1 MMENVQALQ
10 AISYSQQVAANNVAN
25 MNTDGFH
32 SSRVEF
38 ETGPNGQGV
47 QVQDIFENTSA
58 GPLVPGGEYVET
70 DEGRRYEEM
79 LVEGSNTDLATE
91 MVQMIENDH
100 AFAANAA
107 ALHTSMDMTGVIIN
121 MMV

>member
-25 MNTDGFH
+25 MNTNGFH

-38 ETGPNGQGV
+38 ETGPDGQGV
-47 QVQDIFENTSA
+47 QEQGSYENTSA
-58 GPLVPGGEYVET
+58 GPLVPGGEYVEI
-70 DEGRRYEEM
+70 DGGQRYEEM

-91 MVQMIENDH
+91 MVQMIENEH

>member
-1 MMENVQALQ
+1 MMENVQAMQ
-10 AISYSQQVAANNVAN
+10 AISFSQQVAANNVAN
-25 MNTDGFH
+25 MNTNGFH

-38 ETGPNGQGV
+38 ETGPGDQGV
-47 QVQDIFENTSA
+47 RVQDVFENTAA
-58 GPLVPGGEYVET
+58 GPLVPGQEYAEIDGQT
-70 DEGRRYEEM
+70 YYQDT

-91 MVQMIENDH
+91 MVQMIENEH

-107 ALHTSMDMTGVIIN
+107 ALHTHLDMTGVIIN

>member
-1 MMENVQALQ
+1 MMENVQAMQ
-10 AISYSQQVAANNVAN
+10 AISFSQQVAANNVAN
-25 MNTDGFH
+25 MNTNGFH

-38 ETGPNGQGV
+38 ETGPNGRGV
-47 QVQDIFENTSA
+47 QVQDVYENTSA
-58 GPLVPGGEYVET
+58 VPLVQGKEYVET

-79 LVEGSNTDLATE
+79 LVEGSNTDLTTE
-91 MVQMIENDH
+91 VVQMIENEH

-107 ALHTSMDMTGVIIN
+107 ALHTQLDMTGVIIN

>member
-1 MMENVQALQ
+1 MMENVQAMQ
-10 AISYSQQVAANNVAN
+10 AISFSQQVTANNVAN
-25 MNTDGFH
+25 MNTPGFH
-32 SSRVEF
+32 SSRVEL
-38 ETGPNGQGV
+38 ETGPDGRGV
-47 QVQDIFENTSA
+47 QVQDVFENTAA

-70 DEGRRYEEM
+70 DEGLVYEDA

-91 MVQMIENDH
+91 MVQMIENEH

-107 ALHTSMDMTGVIIN
+107 ALHTHMDMTGVIIN

>member
-1 MMENVQALQ
+1 MMENVQAMQ
-10 AISYSQQVAANNVAN
+10 AISFSQQVAANNVAN
-25 MNTDGFH
+25 MNTNGFH
-32 SSRVEF
+32 SSRVEL
-38 ETGPNGQGV
+38 ETGPDGRGV
-47 QVQDIFENTSA
+47 QVQDVYENTAA

-70 DEGRRYEEM
+70 DEGLRYEEM

-91 MVQMIENDH
+91 MVRMIENEH

-107 ALHTSMDMTGVIIN
+107 ALHTSLDMTGVIIN

>member
-10 AISYSQQVAANNVAN
+10 AISYSQQVTANNVAN
-25 MNTDGFH
+25 MSTSGFH

-47 QVQDIFENTSA
+47 QVQDISENTSA
-58 GPLVPGGEYVET
+58 GPLVPGGEYVEP

>member
-1 MMENVQALQ
+1 MIESVQ
-10 AISYSQQVAANNVAN
+10 AISVSQQVSANNVAN
-25 MNTDGFH
+25 MNTNGFH

-38 ETGPNGQGV
+38 ETGPDGQGV
-47 QVQDIFENTSA
+47 QAQGSYENTSA
-58 GPLVPGGEYVET
+58 GPLVPGGEYVQCS
-70 DEGRRYEEM
+70 GGQRSEEL

-91 MVQMIENDH
+91 MVQMIENEH

-107 ALHTSMDMTGVIIN
+107 ALHTHLDMTGVIIN

>member
-1 MMENVQALQ
+1 MMENVQAMQ
-10 AISYSQQVAANNVAN
+10 AISFSQQVAANNVAN
-25 MNTDGFH
+25 ISTNGFH

-38 ETGPNGQGV
+38 ETGPGGQGV
-47 QVQDIFENTSA
+47 QVQDVFENTAA
-58 GPLVPGGEYVET
+58 GPLVPGQEYAEIDGQT
-70 DEGRRYEEM
+70 YYQDT

-91 MVQMIENDH
+91 MVQMIENEH

-107 ALHTSMDMTGVIIN
+107 ALHTRLDMTGVIIN

>member
-1 MMENVQALQ
+1 MMENVQAMQ
-10 AISYSQQVAANNVAN
+10 AISFSQQVAANNVAN
-25 MNTDGFH
+25 MNTNGFH

-38 ETGPNGQGV
+38 ETGPNGRGV
-47 QVQDIFENTSA
+47 QVQDVYENTSA
-58 GPLVPGGEYVET
+58 GPLVQGKEYVET

-79 LVEGSNTDLATE
+79 LVEGSNTDLTTE
-91 MVQMIENDH
+91 VVQMIENEH

-107 ALHTSMDMTGVIIN
+107 ALHTQLDMTGVIIN

>member
-1 MMENVQALQ
+1 MIENVQALQ
-10 AISYSQQVAANNVAN
+10 AISFSQQVAANNVAN
-25 MNTDGFH
+25 MNTNGFH

-38 ETGPNGQGV
+38 ETGPDGRGV
-47 QVQDIFENTSA
+47 QVQDVYENTSA

-70 DEGRRYEEM
+70 DEGLRYEEM

-91 MVQMIENDH
+91 VVQMIENEH

-107 ALHTSMDMTGVIIN
+107 ALHTHLDMTGVIIN

>member
-1 MMENVQALQ
+1 MIENVQALQ
-10 AISYSQQVAANNVAN
+10 SISFSQQVSANNVAN
-25 MNTDGFH
+25 MNTNGFH
-32 SSRVEF
+32 SSRVGL
-38 ETGPNGQGV
+38 ETGPNDQGV
-47 QVQDIFENTSA
+47 QAQDVYENTSA

-70 DEGRRYEEM
+70 DEGMRYEEM

-91 MVQMIENDH
+91 MVQMIENEH

-107 ALHTSMDMTGVIIN
+107 ALHTHLDMTGVIIN